1 MAISDLSTAISR
13 KRCKIG
19 GKLLLIT
26 NRKSYRSFRLVP
38 KSVTLNDLERCNGVI
53 SANSRCFRAH
63 CVKVHVRYLNS
74 WWDLVVLILGSSTLL
89 VNMPDANYTCPAMPL
104 KWLFRKGCLV
114 FVRWSLRIITDVLE
128 SCSNLL
134 FTTSRSL
141 DVAVC
146 TESWEI
152 VALLACYWAVAT
164 FLHSSVL
171 EHWTYICDIQK
182 KQI

>member
-13 KRCKIG
+13 KRCKIA

-38 KSVTLNDLERCNGVI
+38 KSVTLNDLERRNGVI
-53 SANSRCFRAH
+53 SANSRSFRAH

-104 KWLFRKGCLV
+104 KDCLV
-114 FVRWSLRIITDVLE
+114 FVQWSLRIIKDVLE
-128 SCSNLL
+128 SCANLL
-134 FTTSRSL
+134 FTSSGSL

-146 TESWEI
+146 TESREI
-152 VALLACYWAVAT
+152 VALLAGYWAVAT
-164 FLHSSVL
+164 SLHSSVL

-182 KQI
+182 KRI